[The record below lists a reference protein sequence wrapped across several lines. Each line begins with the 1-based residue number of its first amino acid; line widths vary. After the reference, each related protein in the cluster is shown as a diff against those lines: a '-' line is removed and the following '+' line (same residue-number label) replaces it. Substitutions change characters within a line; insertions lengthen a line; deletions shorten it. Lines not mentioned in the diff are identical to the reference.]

1 MIKGLSQRAQ
11 RVLTI
16 LAQEEARRTRSDR
29 LYPEHVL
36 LGILKEK
43 EGNGFA
49 TLNRL
54 NINADE
60 LRVELEKGILVEHKS
75 FILGEVPPSSRV
87 RILLENAANEASLLN
102 HEYIGTEHFLMAAA
116 GEKESPLSVYFN
128 RSNLTPEILRGV
140 VYEVTKGSGN
150 RRTGGGRNNPGG
162 RSKPSFAGTGAREG
176 VRVRSGEGGTS
187 FLDQFSRDLTALAKD
202 GRLDPVIGR
211 ENEINRVLRIL
222 ARRSKNNPV
231 LLGEPG
237 VGKTAVVEGL
247 ALRIAEG
254 TAPDFFLSSRVLS
267 LDLASLVAGTKYRGE
282 FEERLKKIIREVQKA
297 GNIIL
302 FIDELHTIIGAGG
315 AEGAIDASNMLK
327 PALSRGEIQCVGAT
341 TLNEYKKYIE
351 KDPALERRF
360 QSVLV
365 EEPTQEETAKIL
377 KGIKGRY
384 EDHHNVTYQ
393 EEAVDA
399 AVALSSRYITDR
411 FLPDKA
417 IDLLDEAGSSKRMKN
432 LVQPNEVME
441 LEMKV
446 ADLTAEKISLV
457 NTQNYEK
464 AAAVRDKVRELKKE
478 IESLRQD
485 WEKTLREEQN
495 VITRADIQDLISEI
509 TGIPASQL
517 GQSEAERL
525 LKIEEA
531 LHEKV
536 IGQDEAIGVIA
547 SSVRRSRTGLNSP
560 HRPLGSF
567 IFLGPTGVGKTLLAK
582 TLAQYLFGNADA
594 LIRIDMSDYMEKHN
608 ISRLV
613 GAPPGYVGYE
623 EGGSLTEK
631 IRRRPYSVVL
641 LDEIEKAH
649 GDVFNLL
656 LQILEEG
663 EVQDSLGH
671 RVSFRNCVII
681 MTSNAGARQIMAGSG
696 IGFSQTEGLMSHK
709 ELSASALQELKRI
722 FMPEFINRIDETVVF
737 HYLDNKNLMAILELM
752 LDEVR
757 ERLAA
762 QNIDLHLSAKV
773 KEYLLDKG
781 YDPNYG
787 ARPLRRLIQK
797 ELEDPISLGLLQGK
811 FSSFCKINGE
821 FRKGQ
826 ILLKSTKAKKSAPPK
841 NTKKE

>member
-11 RVLTI
+11 RVLTV

-36 LGILKEK
+36 LGILREK

-49 TLNRL
+49 TLRRL
-54 NINADE
+54 NIDEEE
-60 LRVELEKGILVEHKS
+60 LRLELEKGIQVEHKS

-87 RILLENAANEASLLN
+87 RVLLENAANEASLLN
-102 HEYIGTEHFLMAAA
+102 HEHIGTEHFLMAAA
-116 GEKESPLSVYFN
+116 GEKGGVLTNYF
-128 RSNLTPEILRGV
+128 SKKKLTPDILRGV
-140 VYEVTKGSGN
+140 VYEVTKGNLN
-150 RRTGGGRNNPGG
+150 RPTSPTNRAGD
-162 RSKPSFAGTGAREG
+162 KPAFAGAGAREG
-176 VRVRSGEGGTS
+176 VRVTANERGTS
-187 FLDQFSRDLTALAKD
+187 FLDQFSRDLTVMAQR
-202 GRLDPVIGR
+202 GELDPVIGR
-211 ENEINRVLRIL
+211 EKEINRVLRIL

-247 ALRIAEG
+247 AIRIADG
-254 TAPDFFLSSRVLS
+254 TAPDFFQSSRVVS

-282 FEERLKKIIREVQKA
+282 FEERLKKIIREIQKT

-341 TLNEYKKYIE
+341 TLNEFKKYIE

-365 EEPTQEETAKIL
+365 EEPSESETAEIL
-377 KGIKGRY
+377 KGIKTRY
-384 EDHHNVTYQ
+384 EDHHNVTYLD
-393 EEAVDA
+393 EAIDA
-399 AVALSSRYITDR
+399 AVELSSRYIADR

-432 LVQPNEVME
+432 LVQPNEVLD

-478 IESLRQD
+478 IETIRES

-495 VITRADIQDLISEI
+495 VISRNDIQELISEV
-509 TGIPASQL
+509 TGIPILQL
-517 GQSEAERL
+517 VQSESEKL
-525 LKIEEA
+525 LNIEDA
-531 LHEKV
+531 LHETV
-536 IGQDEAIGVIA
+536 IGQDQAIGVIA
-547 SSVRRSRTGLNSP
+547 SSIRRSRTGLNSP
-560 HRPLGSF
+560 HRPLGSY

-582 TLAQYLFGNADA
+582 TLAEYLFGDSDA
-594 LIRIDMSDYMEKHN
+594 LVRVDMSDYMEKHN

-623 EGGSLTEK
+623 EGGTLTEK

-671 RVSFRNCVII
+671 KVSFRNCVII
-681 MTSNAGARQIMAGSG
+681 MTSNAGARQIMQGSG
-696 IGFSQTEGLMSHK
+696 IGFSQSDAVLSH
-709 ELSASALQELKRI
+709 EALTSSAMQEIKRI
-722 FMPEFINRIDETVVF
+722 FQPEFINRIDETVVF
-737 HYLDNKNLMAILELM
+737 HYLENRHVMSILDLMIGELQ
-752 LDEVR
+752 
-757 ERLAA
+757 ERLM
-762 QNIDLHLSAKV
+762 QKGITLKISSKAKD
-773 KEYLLDKG
+773 YLLEKG
-781 YDPNYG
+781 YDVNYG
-787 ARPLRRLIQK
+787 ARPLRRLMHK
-797 ELEDPISLGLLQGK
+797 EVEDPISIGMLEGRFKEKGTI
-811 FSSFCKINGE
+811 SGE
-821 FRKGQ
+821 FRNGA
-826 ILLKSTKAKKSAPPK
+826 LYFRAKKVNK
-841 NTKKE
+841 DG

>member
-11 RVLTI
+11 RVLTV

-36 LGILKEK
+36 LGILREK
-43 EGNGFA
+43 DGNGYTA
-49 TLNRL
+49 LTRL
-54 NINADE
+54 NIEIDD
-60 LRVELEKGILVEHKS
+60 LRAELEKGIQVEHKS

-87 RILLENAANEASLLN
+87 RVLLENAANEASLLN
-102 HEYIGTEHFLMAAA
+102 HEYIGTEHFLLAAS
-116 GEKESPLSVYFN
+116 GEKDSSLSLYFTRFKLSPD
-128 RSNLTPEILRGV
+128 ILRGV
-140 VYEVTKGSGN
+140 VYEVTKGAGN
-150 RRTGGGRNNPGG
+150 RRPPSQPNR
-162 RSKPSFAGTGAREG
+162 RSNKPTFAGTGAREG
-176 VRVRSGEGGTS
+176 VRVNGEEGGTN
-187 FLDQFSRDLTALAKD
+187 FLDQFSRDLTAVARQ
-202 GRLDPVIGR
+202 GGLDPVIGR
-211 ENEINRVLRIL
+211 EGEINRVLRIL

-247 ALRIAEG
+247 AIRIADG
-254 TAPDFFLSSRVLS
+254 TAPDFFQNSRVIS

-341 TLNEYKKYIE
+341 TLNEYKKHIE

-365 EEPTQEETAKIL
+365 EEPTQEETAAIL
-377 KGIKGRY
+377 KGIKSRY

-393 EEAVDA
+393 DDAIDA
-399 AVALSSRYITDR
+399 AVELSSRYIQDR

-417 IDLLDEAGSSKRMKN
+417 IDLMDEAGSSKRMKN

-478 IESLRQD
+478 IETLRQS
-485 WEKTLREEQN
+485 WEKTLREEEN
-495 VITRADIQDLISEI
+495 VITRADIQELIAEV
-509 TGIPASQL
+509 TGIPVSQL
-517 GQSEAERL
+517 VQSESERL
-525 LKIEEA
+525 LKIEEV
-531 LHEKV
+531 LHETV
-536 IGQDEAIGVIA
+536 IGQDQAIGVIA
-547 SSVRRSRTGLNSP
+547 SSIRRSRTGLNSP
-560 HRPLGSF
+560 ARPLGSF

-582 TLAQYLFGNADA
+582 TLAEYLFGNSDA
-594 LIRIDMSDYMEKHN
+594 LVRVDMSDYMEKHN

-623 EGGSLTEK
+623 EGGTLTEK

-671 RVSFRNCVII
+671 KVSFRNCVII
-681 MTSNAGARQIMAGSG
+681 MTSNAGARQIMNGSG
-696 IGFSQTEGLMSHK
+696 IGFSQNDGLMSHDD
-709 ELSASALQELKRI
+709 LTSSAMQELKRI

-737 HYLDNKNLMAILELM
+737 HYLQHDQIMSILDLMIS
-752 LDEVR
+752 EVQ
-757 ERLAA
+757 ERLAEK
-762 QNIDLHLSAKV
+762 NISLNLSLRV
-773 KEYLLDKG
+773 KEYLLEKG
-781 YDPNYG
+781 YDVNYG
-787 ARPLRRLIQK
+787 ARPLRRLLQK
-797 ELEDPISLGLLQGK
+797 EVEDPISLGLLGGK
-811 FSSFCKINGE
+811 FRENDLIRGE
-821 FRKGQ
+821 LRNGQ
-826 ILLKSTKAKKSAPPK
+826 IHFRTGK
-841 NTKKE
+841 TKKEG

>member
-11 RVLTI
+11 RVLTV

-36 LGILKEK
+36 LGILREK
-43 EGNGFA
+43 EGNGYA
-49 TLNRL
+49 ALSRL
-54 NINADE
+54 NIESEE
-60 LRVELEKGILVEHKS
+60 LKAELEKGIQVEHKS

-87 RILLENAANEASLLN
+87 RVLLENAANEASLLN
-102 HEYIGTEHFLMAAA
+102 HEYIGTEHFLLAAS
-116 GEKESPLSVYFN
+116 GEKESTLARYFVRYKLS
-128 RSNLTPEILRGV
+128 PDILRGV

-150 RRTGGGRNNPGG
+150 RRSPQPNRRGS
-162 RSKPSFAGTGAREG
+162 SKPTFAGTGAREG
-176 VRVRSGEGGTS
+176 VRVNGEEGGTA
-187 FLDQFSRDLTALAKD
+187 FLDQFSRDLTSIARE
-202 GRLDPVIGR
+202 GGLDPVIGR
-211 ENEINRVLRIL
+211 EQEINRVLRIL

-247 ALRIAEG
+247 ALRIADG
-254 TAPDFFLSSRVLS
+254 TSPDFFQNSRVIS

-341 TLNEYKKYIE
+341 TLNEYKKHIE

-365 EEPTQEETAKIL
+365 EEPSQEETAAIL
-377 KGIKGRY
+377 KGIKSRY
-384 EDHHNVTYQ
+384 EDHHNVTYKDD
-393 EEAVDA
+393 AIVA
-399 AVALSSRYITDR
+399 AVELSSRYIQDR

-417 IDLLDEAGSSKRMKN
+417 IDLMDEAGSSKRMKN
-432 LVQPNEVME
+432 LVQPHEVME

-464 AAAVRDKVRELKKE
+464 AAAVRDKVRELKKD
-478 IESLRQD
+478 IENLRQN
-485 WEKTLREEQN
+485 WEKTLREEEN
-495 VITRADIQDLISEI
+495 VISRADIQELIAEV
-509 TGIPASQL
+509 TGIPVSQL
-517 GQSEAERL
+517 VQSESERL
-525 LKIEEA
+525 LKIEDA
-531 LHEKV
+531 LHESV

-547 SSVRRSRTGLNSP
+547 SSIRRSRTGLNSP
-560 HRPLGSF
+560 ARPLGSF

-582 TLAQYLFGNADA
+582 TLAEYLFGNSDA
-594 LIRIDMSDYMEKHN
+594 LVRVDMSDYMEKHN

-623 EGGSLTEK
+623 EGGTLTEK

-671 RVSFRNCVII
+671 KVSFRNCVII
-681 MTSNAGARQIMAGSG
+681 MTSNAGARQIMNGSG
-696 IGFSQTEGLMSHK
+696 IGFSQTEGVMSHND
-709 ELSASALQELKRI
+709 LTASAMQELKRI
-722 FMPEFINRIDETVVF
+722 FQPEFINRIDETVVF
-737 HYLDNKNLMAILELM
+737 HYLNNTHVMSILDIMVGELQ
-752 LDEVR
+752 
-757 ERLAA
+757 ERLAE
-762 QNIDLHLSAKV
+762 QRIELYLSPRV
-773 KEYLLDKG
+773 KEYLLEKG
-781 YDPNYG
+781 YDVNYG

-797 ELEDPISLGLLQGK
+797 EVEDPISLGLLSGK
-811 FSSFCKINGE
+811 FRENNRIRGE
-821 FRKGQ
+821 LRNGQ
-826 ILLKSTKAKKSAPPK
+826 IHFRTGK
-841 NTKKE
+841 TKKEG

>member
-11 RVLTI
+11 RVLTV

-36 LGILKEK
+36 LGILREK
-43 EGNGFA
+43 EGNGYTA
-49 TLNRL
+49 LTRL
-54 NINADE
+54 NIESHE
-60 LRVELEKGILVEHKS
+60 LRIELEKGIQVEHKS

-87 RILLENAANEASLLN
+87 RVLLENAANEASLLN
-102 HEYIGTEHFLMAAA
+102 HEYIGTEHFLLAAA
-116 GEKESPLSVYFN
+116 GEKESPLALYFS
-128 RSNLTPEILRGV
+128 RFKLSPDILRGV
-140 VYEVTKGSGN
+140 VYEVTKGANGN
-150 RRTGGGRNNPGG
+150 RSPSQPGRRP
-162 RSKPSFAGTGAREG
+162 SKPTFAGTGAREG
-176 VRVRSGEGGTS
+176 VRVNGEEGGTS
-187 FLDQFSRDLTALAKD
+187 FLDQFSRDLTDIARQ
-202 GRLDPVIGR
+202 GGLDPVIGR
-211 ENEINRVLRIL
+211 EREINRVLRIL

-247 ALRIAEG
+247 AMRIADG
-254 TAPDFFLSSRVLS
+254 TAPDFFLNSRVIS

-341 TLNEYKKYIE
+341 TLNEYKKHIE

-365 EEPTQEETAKIL
+365 EEPTADETKAIL
-377 KGIKGRY
+377 RGIKTRY

-393 EEAVDA
+393 DNAIDA
-399 AVALSSRYITDR
+399 AVELSSRYIQDR

-417 IDLLDEAGSSKRMKN
+417 IDLMDEAGSSKRMKN
-432 LVQPNEVME
+432 LVQPNEVLE

-478 IESLRQD
+478 IETLRQS
-485 WEKTLREEQN
+485 WEKTLREEEN
-495 VITRADIQDLISEI
+495 VITRTDIQELIAEV
-509 TGIPASQL
+509 TGIPVSQL
-517 GQSEAERL
+517 VQSESERL

-531 LHEKV
+531 LHQTV

-547 SSVRRSRTGLNSP
+547 SSIRRSRTGLNSP
-560 HRPLGSF
+560 SRPLGSF

-582 TLAQYLFGNADA
+582 TLAEYLFGNSDA
-594 LIRIDMSDYMEKHN
+594 LVRVDMSDYMEKHN

-623 EGGSLTEK
+623 EGGTLTEK
-631 IRRRPYSVVL
+631 IRHKPYSVVL

-681 MTSNAGARQIMAGSG
+681 MTSNAGARQIMQGSG
-696 IGFSQTEGLMSHK
+696 IGFSRNGGLLSHD
-709 ELSASALQELKRI
+709 ELTSSAMQELKRI
-722 FMPEFINRIDETVVF
+722 FQPEFINRIDETVVF
-737 HYLDNKNLMAILELM
+737 HYLEHQHVMSILDLMVDELC
-752 LDEVR
+752 
-757 ERLAA
+757 ERLSD
-762 QNIDLHLSAKV
+762 QHIELNLSSRV
-773 KEYLLDKG
+773 KEYLLEKG
-781 YDPNYG
+781 YDVNYG

-797 ELEDPISLGLLQGK
+797 EVEDPISLGLLSGK
-811 FSSFCKINGE
+811 FRENDQIRGE
-821 FRKGQ
+821 LRNGQ
-826 ILLKSTKAKKSAPPK
+826 INFRTGK
-841 NTKKE
+841 TKKEG